1 MKIVEGGCE
10 WGGRGDLDSN
20 PGAGS
25 GDQVQNATL
34 KGGHWRREEQAG
46 GGGDHHLNACGV
58 LMQRDVAV
66 NTGIGKSACRW
77 WLQA

>member
-1 MKIVEGGCE
+1 MKIVQGGCE

-34 KGGHWRREEQAG
+34 EGGHWRREEQAG
-46 GGGDHHLNACGV
+46 EVVIIILNGF
-58 LMQRDVAV
+58 
-66 NTGIGKSACRW
+66 
-77 WLQA
+77 